1 MNVIAVSNNLYQN
14 TSLFKKSNA
23 FFITKKEDFTFGKL
37 TEIEPEYV
45 FLPHWSYIIP
55 SEIHKNFQCIV
66 FHMTDLPF
74 GRGGSPMQNLISR
87 GIYDTKISAIRCEE
101 GLDAGDVYLKKDF
114 SLREGSAEEL
124 YMKAGEIISTMIDEI
139 IETKL
144 VASPQIGKIVEF
156 KRRRPEESNIASLNS
171 VEEIYDFVRMLDA
184 PGYPKAFLENNKI
197 KFSFSNAAL
206 RNGKIIANV
215 EIEAL

>member
-23 FFITKKEDFTFGKL
+23 IFITKKEDFTFGKL

-55 SEIHKNFQCIV
+55 SEIHKNFRCIV

-87 GIYDTKISAIRCEE
+87 GIYDTKISAIKCAEK
-101 GLDAGDVYLKKDF
+101 LDAGDVYLKRDF
-114 SLREGSAEEL
+114 SLRKGSAEEL
-124 YMKAGEIISTMIDEI
+124 YMKAGEIISLMIDEI
-139 IETKL
+139 IETQI
-144 VASPQIGKIVEF
+144 VPVPQRGEIVKF
-156 KRRRPEESNIASLNS
+156 KRRRPEESDIASLNS
-171 VEEIYDFVRMLDA
+171 VEEIYDYIRMLDA
-184 PGYPKAFLENNKI
+184 TGYPRAFLENGNI

-206 RNGKIIANV
+206 QNGKITANV